1 MRCYETYGAD
11 TELQLEFFKDIKDLQ
26 EISLTE
32 DEVYQ
37 ELDKMGKKID
47 LDIGKWE
54 IKTLQWE
61 KG

>member
-1 MRCYETYGAD
+1 MKP
-11 TELQLEFFKDIKDLQ
+11 TEPIPNSNWNFSRIIKDLQ